1 MVFHPNQPPATADDA
16 YRIIAQEIMKPLLL
30 IGSGGAIGSI
40 SRYLMTIFVSKYV
53 TITFPM
59 GTFLVNISGC
69 FLIGLLYGIAARYA
83 WVNLEWRLFLIT
95 GICGGYTTFSS
106 FSWESIS
113 LVRQGDYVYFFTYAL
128 GSLILGLL
136 ATVGGMSVI
145 K

>member
-1 MVFHPNQPPATADDA
+1 MPGLSLN
-16 YRIIAQEIMKPLLL
+16 MKPILL

-40 SRYLMTIFVSKYV
+40 CRYLMTIYVSKYI

-69 FLIGLLYGIAARYA
+69 FLIGLLYGIASRYA
-83 WVNLEWRLFLIT
+83 WLNLEWRLFFIT

-113 LVRQGDYVYFFTYAL
+113 LIRQGDYTYFFAYAL

-136 ATVGGMSVI
+136 ATVGGLSIV

>member
-1 MVFHPNQPPATADDA
+1 
-16 YRIIAQEIMKPLLL
+16 
-30 IGSGGAIGSI
+30 
-40 SRYLMTIFVSKYV
+40 MTIFVSKYV

-69 FLIGLLYGIAARYA
+69 FLIGLLYGIATRYT
-83 WVNLEWRLFLIT
+83 WLNLEWRLFLIT

-113 LVRQGDYVYFFTYAL
+113 LVRQGDYVYFFAYAL

-136 ATVGGMSVI
+136 ATVGGMSLI